1 MEKLQVKTIDEYLA
15 YQPEKVMEVLENLRQ
30 IIRETAPEAEEVIS
44 YGIPAYKYQGMLVYF
59 AAYKKHCSLF
69 AGNGVLTEQME
80 EQLKAYKT
88 SKGTIQFTVEKPLPD
103 ELVRKIVKIRMKQNE
118 EKMKNKPSKN
128 HDKYKANSFSR
139 FNCWHCR
146 HHDGINQCL
155 FEGWYDA

>member
-15 YQPEKVMEVLENLRQ
+15 YQPEKVIEALENLRQ

-44 YGIPAYKYQGMLVYF
+44 YGIPAYKYHGMLVYF

-69 AGNGVLTEQME
+69 AGNGALTEQME

-118 EKMKNKPSKN
+118 EKMKNKPSK
-128 HDKYKANSFSR
+128 KS
-139 FNCWHCR
+139 
-146 HHDGINQCL
+146 
-155 FEGWYDA
+155 

>member
-1 MEKLQVKTIDEYLA
+1 MENLPVKTIDEYLA

-44 YGIPAYKYQGMLVYF
+44 YGIPAYKYHGMLVYF

-69 AGNGVLTEQME
+69 AGNGALTEQME

-88 SKGTIQFTVEKPLPD
+88 SKGTIQFTVEKPIPD

-118 EKMKNKPSKN
+118 EKMKNKPSK
-128 HDKYKANSFSR
+128 KS
-139 FNCWHCR
+139 
-146 HHDGINQCL
+146 
-155 FEGWYDA
+155 

>member
-1 MEKLQVKTIDEYLA
+1 MEKISIKSIDEYLA
-15 YQPEKVMEVLENLRQ
+15 FQPEKVMEALENLRQ

-69 AGNGVLTEQME
+69 AGNGALTEQMQ

-103 ELVRKIVKIRMKQNE
+103 ELVREIVKIRMKQNE
-118 EKMKNKPSKN
+118 EKMKSK
-128 HDKYKANSFSR
+128 KLQKAF
-139 FNCWHCR
+139 
-146 HHDGINQCL
+146 
-155 FEGWYDA
+155 